1 MPMHPLSF
9 GGIEEQ
15 ALDSRL
21 PLIRHPRSLTTD
33 IRPRRF
39 PDFAVHEFDRSAR
52 RWGPIFGLGDRV
64 AAVLV

>member
-15 ALDSRL
+15 ALNSSL
-21 PLIRHPRSLTTD
+21 SLIHRPRSFTTD

-39 PDFAVHEFDRSAR
+39 PDVAVHEFDRSAR
-52 RWGPIFGLGDRV
+52 RRGPSLGLGDRV